1 MRTLIRTKSLLMRYS
16 PFEAWS
22 IKQLLGLPEQ
32 AGIKGL
38 KVALPFRMYARINV
52 QSIIFQINDG
62 RVQSER
68 KRKIMYLR

>member
-1 MRTLIRTKSLLMRYS
+1 MRYS
-16 PFEAWS
+16 SFEAWS

-32 AGIKGL
+32 AAIKGL

-52 QSIIFQINDG
+52 QSISFQINDG